1 MQNAQLWLIV
11 IIYLVSIIVIG
22 YVINRRQ
29 KNVSMSDYFVSQR
42 SLPPIVIAFSLVA
55 TSQSGMVFLGAPG
68 TCYTEGYAQ
77 MVCTCM
83 IGGVLGIIL
92 CNLLLGKPMH
102 YLGKRYDSITLTD
115 LLVSIYNSTKLRLVC
130 VITLLVVS
138 AFYCIVQWTSI
149 GNLFESLLGV
159 DYKVGVILG
168 LIVVAVYSAF
178 GGNKSSTI
186 VATVQ
191 LFIAMLAVLYMFFLA
206 LYVGGGLTNINERI
220 TAIDPTMVR
229 LVSDRYPLS
238 KFMGFIIIY
247 AIGMVGQ
254 PAMATKFF
262 SLKNSKLLG
271 SALFLGVISYCFTIL
286 NPFAAWVMRIKIEA
300 GELAPLTSVDTV
312 IPKFVEIFANPY
324 IGGLLIAGTL
334 SAIMSTAAAL
344 LITVSST
351 FTNDLCV
358 KMLHKDMSGKMGMQL
373 ARIATLVAAVISGLV
388 ALNPPD
394 TVWFI
399 GNAAW
404 GAFAAI
410 FTPALELGLRW
421 RRATKQGAF
430 VSMWA
435 GLILVFGLRA
445 LTYSGVWTWPL
456 PIDMS
461 ACVLILTF
469 LIMIVVSLCTPEQ
482 EKDWLPRKHS
492 VILSTSPKF
501 TP

>member
-1 MQNAQLWLIV
+1 MNNIQMWSVV
-11 IIYLVSIIVIG
+11 IAYLVAIIVIG
-22 YVINRRQ
+22 WAINRRQ
-29 KNVSMSDYFVSQR
+29 KNQSMGDYFVSQR

-68 TCYTEGYAQ
+68 TCYTAGYAQ

-92 CNLLLGKPMH
+92 CNLLLGKPMR
-102 YLGKRYDSITLTD
+102 YLGERYNSITLTD
-115 LLVSIYNSTKLRLVC
+115 LLVSIYKSTKLRLVC

-138 AFYCIVQWTSI
+138 TFYCIVQWTSI
-149 GNLFESLLGV
+149 GNLFQSLLGV
-159 DYKVGVILG
+159 DYKWGVILG
-168 LIVVAVYSAF
+168 LVVVAVYSAL

-206 LYVGGGLTNINERI
+206 LHVGGGLTNINENIAR
-220 TAIDPTMVR
+220 IDPNMVR

-238 KFMGFIIIY
+238 KFIGFIIIY
-247 AIGMVGQ
+247 AVGMVGQ

-271 SALFLGVISYCFTIL
+271 AALFLGVTSYCFTIL

-300 GELAPLTSVDTV
+300 GQIAALTSVDTV

-351 FTNDLCV
+351 VTNDLCTN
-358 KMLHKDMSGKMGMQL
+358 MLHKDMSGKRGMRV
-373 ARIATLVAAVISGLV
+373 ATIVTLVAAVVSGV
-388 ALNPPD
+388 IALNPPD

-404 GAFAAI
+404 GAFAAV
-410 FTPALELGLRW
+410 FTPALTLGLRW
-421 RRATKQGAF
+421 RRATKQGALA
-430 VSMWA
+430 SMWA
-435 GLILVFGLRA
+435 GLILIFGLRIF
-445 LTYSGVWTWPL
+445 TYTGLWTWPL
-456 PIDMS
+456 SIDMS
-461 ACVLILTF
+461 ACILIVTF
-469 LIMIVVSLCTPEQ
+469 LIMIVVSLCTPAQ
-482 EKDWLPRKHS
+482 EKEWMPRRRKD
-492 VILSTSPKF
+492 ILARTQKSA
-501 TP
+501 